1 MINRLITMVLIG
13 TFAGIVTGLTGASAV
28 MVVVPLV
35 NLLLNFSVHESI
47 GVSLMVDVIASLA
60 ISYTYY
66 RNGNV
71 DLRSGIWI
79 ALGSISGAQ
88 LGVIF
93 SAKTPEVSLGGSF
106 GIFLILMGI
115 AMWKRGLDREAL
127 AKKFREI
134 MRFKTENQRILV
146 ALILGLAVGIT
157 TGIFGAGGGMMVLLI
172 LIFVLNFPIHLA
184 VGTSTLIMAITA
196 SSGALGY
203 ALQRSIKPIAGL
215 ILGFSAACA
224 GYISAKFANAVNE
237 NLLTK
242 IIGALFVILGFVM
255 IAVRLL

>member
-1 MINRLITMVLIG
+1 MVLIG
-13 TFAGIVTGLTGASAV
+13 AFAGMVTGLTGASAV
-28 MVVVPLV
+28 MIVVPLV

-88 LGVIF
+88 LGALF
-93 SAKTPEVSLGGSF
+93 SAETPEVSLGGAF
-106 GIFLILMGI
+106 GIFLIFMGI
-115 AMWKRGLDREAL
+115 AMWKKGLDREAL
-127 AKKFREI
+127 VRKFSRVTI
-134 MRFKTENQRILV
+134 KSENQRVLV
-146 ALILGLAVGIT
+146 ALILGLAVGIM

-203 ALQRSIKPIAGL
+203 ALHKSIKPIAGL
-215 ILGFSAACA
+215 ILGLSAACA

-237 NLLTK
+237 DSLTK
-242 IIGALFVILGFVM
+242 VIGALFVILGFAM